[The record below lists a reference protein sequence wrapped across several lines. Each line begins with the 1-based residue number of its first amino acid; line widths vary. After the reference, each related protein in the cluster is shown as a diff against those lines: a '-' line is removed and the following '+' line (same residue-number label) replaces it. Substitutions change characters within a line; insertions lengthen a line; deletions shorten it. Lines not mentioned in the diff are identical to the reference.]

1 MEDADPSELP
11 LQPPTAINPST
22 KPASRC
28 IANFT
33 RSAIQSRLDPQHPE
47 RNYEPT
53 SGWSSVQHDF
63 ERRLSRFGIKISKAN
78 SDPASSTSNNPIVQ
92 SRAGAHAII
101 DNYNHTTAT
110 RDMAPSMSRAKD
122 FPPLETPTMAS
133 FTNKRETK
141 LEGVERRL
149 QQAQVEAQ
157 IWKEKCEAQERDLRV
172 SYSETVEWRM
182 KYEDLYSAIIQ
193 DREIHSSEWRMER
206 EDTRSLG

>member
-1 MEDADPSELP
+1 
-11 LQPPTAINPST
+11 
-22 KPASRC
+22 
-28 IANFT
+28 
-33 RSAIQSRLDPQHPE
+33 
-47 RNYEPT
+47 
-53 SGWSSVQHDF
+53 
-63 ERRLSRFGIKISKAN
+63 
-78 SDPASSTSNNPIVQ
+78 
-92 SRAGAHAII
+92 
-101 DNYNHTTAT
+101 
-110 RDMAPSMSRAKD
+110 
-122 FPPLETPTMAS
+122 MAS